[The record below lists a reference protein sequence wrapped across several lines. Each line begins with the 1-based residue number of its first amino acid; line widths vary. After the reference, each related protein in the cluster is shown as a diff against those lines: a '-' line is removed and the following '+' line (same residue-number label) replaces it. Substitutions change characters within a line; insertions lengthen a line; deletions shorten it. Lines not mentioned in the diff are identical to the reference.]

1 MIFKAIIL
9 LKAIYS
15 IWKEKT
21 SITNS
26 INNLP
31 ILIFENLQI
40 YVISTNYFRYLF
52 IRSLQI
58 IDEFLKL
65 SFNNSSLIKK
75 KKERER

>member
-40 YVISTNYFRYLF
+40 YRPIISDIIYTILTNYRRIFKTIF
-52 IRSLQI
+52 Q
-58 IDEFLKL
+58 
-65 SFNNSSLIKK
+65 
-75 KKERER
+75 

>member
-26 INNLP
+26 INNLS

-40 YVISTNYFRYLF
+40 YVISTNYFRYNLY
-52 IRSLQI
+52 
-58 IDEFLKL
+58 DPYKL
-65 SFNNSSLIKK
+65 STNF
-75 KKERER
+75 

>member
-40 YVISTNYFRYLF
+40 YVISTNYFRYNLYNPY
-52 IRSLQI
+52 
-58 IDEFLKL
+58 KL
-65 SFNNSSLIKK
+65 STNF
-75 KKERER
+75 

>member
-40 YVISTNYFRYLF
+40 YVISTNYFRYNLY
-52 IRSLQI
+52 
-58 IDEFLKL
+58 DPYKL
-65 SFNNSSLIKK
+65 STNF
-75 KKERER
+75 